1 MNGASHVR
9 QRRATLPNDM
19 CVSKVDTKSGGGVDS
34 SVHAFS
40 RSTDQN
46 LFDTSS
52 VGQLAH
58 K

>member
-1 MNGASHVR
+1 MNGTSHVW
-9 QRRATLPNDM
+9 QRRATLPDDM

-46 LFDTSS
+46 LFDISS
-52 VGQLAH
+52 VKQITH